1 MVISLLIVNQCS
13 NITIYYLKCI
23 EHPKIFFTVF
33 RKNVDKN
40 EKERTQKME
49 TVTIEI
55 ISSLSL

>member
-23 EHPKIFFTVF
+23 EDPEIFFTVF

-40 EKERTQKME
+40 EKERIQKWK
-49 TVTIEI
+49 
-55 ISSLSL
+55 L